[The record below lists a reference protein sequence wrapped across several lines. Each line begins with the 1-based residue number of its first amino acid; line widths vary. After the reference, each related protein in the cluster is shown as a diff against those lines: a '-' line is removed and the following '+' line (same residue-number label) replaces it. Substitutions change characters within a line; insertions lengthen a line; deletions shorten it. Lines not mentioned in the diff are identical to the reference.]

1 MRFLVLSLDG
11 DGYAVPLEGLLE
23 ITVPR
28 DLLKDGSLTD
38 SFEGKFEYRGKWIP
52 VLNLKKVLKLSGKP
66 GSTLLVMKSGKG
78 DLGLLVD
85 AVMEI
90 LDTEARPLPVPRGVM
105 NPSLPYYR
113 GIVRHQDG
121 LIFVLNEDGL
131 LA

>member
-11 DGYAVPLEGLLE
+11 DGYAVPIEGLLE
-23 ITVPR
+23 IAVPR
-28 DLLKDGSLTD
+28 DMLKDGSLTD

-52 VLNLKKVLKLSGKP
+52 VLNLKKVFKLSGNP
-66 GSTLLVMKSGKG
+66 GSALLVIKSGKG

-113 GIVRHQDG
+113 GILRHKGG

>member
-11 DGYAVPLEGLLE
+11 DGYAVPIEGLLE

-28 DLLKDGSLTD
+28 DMLKDGSLTD

-52 VLNLKKVLKLSGKP
+52 VLNLKKALKLSGNP
-66 GSTLLVMKSGKG
+66 GSALLVMKSGKG

-90 LDTEARPLPVPRGVM
+90 LDTEAGPLPVPRGVM
-105 NPSLPYYR
+105 NPSLHYYR
-113 GIVRHQDG
+113 GILRHKGG